1 MSQELGKKWQRHEED
16 EDDLEEEEEEDCV
29 ELDLVVPTLSSPD
42 SKLLLVGCGWFW
54 TGQLKYQRIDGVL
67 RVVAGYSG
75 GIESDPSYDNVK
87 DHSEALLVEFDPSEA
102 TVATLLD
109 EWTRLH
115 KPNKEVVGGK
125 SQYRSFVAYLNETQ
139 RDIAEHIVE
148 EWKNRLSS
156 TPLYTSVEAAT
167 RFYRAEDY
175 HQDYYL
181 RTGQA
186 RFIR

>member
-1 MSQELGKKWQRHEED
+1 
-16 EDDLEEEEEEDCV
+16 
-29 ELDLVVPTLSSPD
+29 
-42 SKLLLVGCGWFW
+42 
-54 TGQLKYQRIDGVL
+54 
-67 RVVAGYSG
+67 
-75 GIESDPSYDNVK
+75 
-87 DHSEALLVEFDPSEA
+87 LLVEFDPSEA